1 VKTLKT
7 VLGTLLVSVVGFFVG
22 AVSGFLVALSFHLHA
37 PGEVAGIGGM
47 FNGIASG
54 IFYGIIFGIASAI
67 LAGIFAFRLFKRP

>member
-1 VKTLKT
+1 MKTLKT
-7 VLGTLLVSVVGFFVG
+7 ALGTLFVSVVGFCFG

-47 FNGIASG
+47 FNGLASA
-54 IFYGIIFGIASAI
+54 ILYGLIFGVASAI